1 MKNFQVFLEG
11 ILLIEVNNLE
21 YIYPSGIKALDGINL
36 KINNGEYVAL
46 MGENGAGKTTLIK
59 HFNGLLKPT
68 KGDVYINDINTKN
81 ESIAKLSRIVGIVF
95 QNPDHQFFEE
105 NVEKEISF
113 ALRNFGFKEEVIKKR
128 IEWALNFMNLEKY
141 RNQPPFLLS
150 GGEKKRLALA
160 IILSWDPEIIVLDE
174 PTIGQ
179 DYIQKEKLMQLIIQL
194 NTQGKTVIIATHDI
208 EFVAE
213 SKPRVILLSK
223 GKIIDDGPIEEVL
236 TDIEKVKKCSLI
248 LPQVTQ
254 LMYNLS
260 DLGFPRKI
268 VSVEDAVK
276 LILNKLE
283 GK

>member
-1 MKNFQVFLEG
+1 LKNFQVFLGG
-11 ILLIEVNNLE
+11 ILLIEVNNIE

-68 KGDVYINDINTKN
+68 KGDVYINGINTKN

-105 NVEKEISF
+105 NIEKEISF
-113 ALRNFGFKEEVIKKR
+113 ALRNFGFKEDIINKR

-160 IILSWDPEIIVLDE
+160 IILSWNPEIIVLDE

-236 TDIEKVKKCSLI
+236 TDIEKIKKCSLI

-260 DLGFPRKI
+260 DLDFPRKI

-283 GK
+283 EK

>member
-1 MKNFQVFLEG
+1 M
-11 ILLIEVNNLE
+11 IEVNNVE
-21 YIYPSGIKALDGINL
+21 YIYPSGIKALNGINL
-36 KINNGEYVAL
+36 KIQNGEYIAL

-59 HFNGLLKPT
+59 HLNGLLKPT
-68 KGDVYINDINTKN
+68 KGEIYINGFNTKN
-81 ESIAKLSRIVGIVF
+81 ETIAKLSRIVGIVF

-105 NVEKEISF
+105 SVEKEISF
-113 ALRNFGFKEEVIKKR
+113 ALRNFGFKEEIIKKR
-128 IEWALNFMNLEKY
+128 VEWALNFMNLEKY
-141 RNQPPFLLS
+141 KDQPPFLLS

-160 IILSWDPEIIVLDE
+160 AILSWNPEIIVLDE

-179 DYIQKEKLMQLIIQL
+179 DYTQKEKLMQLILQL

-236 TDIEKVKKCSLI
+236 TDIEKIEKCSLI

-254 LMYNLS
+254 LMHNLS

-268 VSVEDAVK
+268 ISVEDAVK
-276 LILNKLE
+276 IILNKLE
-283 GK
+283 EKI